1 MKKLFLSII
10 VIAISTFTF
19 AGNNGENSETP
30 KNPVIPTQTI
40 TLTGQV
46 LDVNSGEALTGVEVT
61 IEGSDI
67 KAYTDFDGNY
77 KLENVEPG
85 TYNIIA
91 SFISYNK
98 SLVENYEADIDSNE
112 VDIKLATS
120 K

>member
-1 MKKLFLSII
+1 MKKVFLSII
-10 VIAISTFTF
+10 VIAIATFTF
-19 AGNNGENSETP
+19 ATNTGENSETP
-30 KNPVIPTQTI
+30 KNPVAPAQTV

-91 SFISYNK
+91 SFIS
-98 SLVENYEADIDSNE
+98 
-112 VDIKLATS
+112 
-120 K
+120 